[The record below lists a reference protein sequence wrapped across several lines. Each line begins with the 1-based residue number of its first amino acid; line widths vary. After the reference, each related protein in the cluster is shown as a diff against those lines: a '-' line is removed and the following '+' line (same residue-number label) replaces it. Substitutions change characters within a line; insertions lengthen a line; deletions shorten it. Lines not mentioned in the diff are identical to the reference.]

1 MKYILNKKK
10 SPIGQN
16 FSKNNFRI
24 YSIYFILLLVVLNGN
39 LNGQNIVPI
48 KVCDFPAELNE
59 TSGLVKIAPN
69 KFVTHTDSG
78 NEPKLFVFDSSGL
91 VQRRIKVSNATNVDW
106 EDMTMDTKG
115 NLYIGDFGN
124 NNNDRKDLRIYTV
137 ASPNT
142 YTKDSTVAGITNFSY
157 PDQKAFPPA
166 VPLQNFD
173 MEAFFWFN
181 DSLYLFT
188 KNRTNPYNGY
198 TKCYQLP
205 ARSGT
210 FVAKL
215 VDSFYTGSGSFLNYS
230 ITGSAIYPN
239 GNKMILLGYDKCWL
253 FGNFNGRNFFKGMLN
268 TLSFPSISQK
278 EGIWFENAQNAWY
291 SQENSILGTAGL
303 YRFTIPPITP
313 NSIKEYLKKN
323 FKIYQNPS
331 ERLLCIE
338 VSDEVAEPAMLLDII
353 NVEGKVSLRGELE
366 PQMVNKI
373 DISSLQIGTYLIR
386 INGRHAGKFIK
397 E

>member
-1 MKYILNKKK
+1 MI
-10 SPIGQN
+10 
-16 FSKNNFRI
+16 
-24 YSIYFILLLVVLNGN
+24 
-39 LNGQNIVPI
+39 
-48 KVCDFPAELNE
+48 
-59 TSGLVKIAPN
+59 
-69 KFVTHTDSG
+69 
-78 NEPKLFVFDSSGL
+78 
-91 VQRRIKVSNATNVDW
+91 NA
-106 EDMTMDTKG
+106 G
-115 NLYIGDFGN
+115 
-124 NNNDRKDLRIYTV
+124 
-137 ASPNT
+137 
-142 YTKDSTVAGITNFSY
+142 
-157 PDQKAFPPA
+157 
-166 VPLQNFD
+166 
-173 MEAFFWFN
+173 
-181 DSLYLFT
+181 YLE
-188 KNRTNPYNGY
+188 
-198 TKCYQLP
+198 
-205 ARSGT
+205 
-210 FVAKL
+210 
-215 VDSFYTGSGSFLNYS
+215 
-230 ITGSAIYPN
+230 I
-239 GNKMILLGYDKCWL
+239 
-253 FGNFNGRNFFKGMLN
+253 FNGRNFFKGMLN

-373 DISSLQIGTYLIR
+373 DISSLQIGTYFIR

>member
-1 MKYILNKKK
+1 MPNFAGKDLRLKDA
-10 SPIGQN
+10 IG
-16 FSKNNFRI
+16 FMFFLFAVSAKI
-24 YSIYFILLLVVLNGN
+24 HS
-39 LNGQNIVPI
+39 QNIAPV
-48 KVCDFPAELNE
+48 KVCDFPTELNE

-91 VQRRIKVSNATNVDW
+91 VQRRIRVSNATNVDW
-106 EDMTMDTKG
+106 EDITMDSKG

-124 NNNDRKDLRIYTV
+124 NNNDRKDLRIYAV

-142 YTKDSTVAGITNFSY
+142 FTKDSTIAGITNFTY

-166 VPLQNFD
+166 VALQNYD

-205 ARSGT
+205 AKSGT

-215 VDSFYTGSGSFLNYS
+215 VDSFYTGSGGYLNYS
-230 ITGSAIYPN
+230 ITGAAVYPN
-239 GNKMILLGYDKCWL
+239 GNKMMLLGYDKCWM
-253 FGNFNGRNFFKGMLN
+253 FSNFNGRNFLKGTVN
-268 TLSFPSISQK
+268 TLSFPALTQK
-278 EGIWFENAQNAWY
+278 ESVWFENAGSLWY
-291 SQENSILGTAGL
+291 TQESSVLGTAGL
-303 YRFTIPPITP
+303 YRFALPPITP
-313 NSIKEYLKKN
+313 NSVKEYLKKN
-323 FKIYQNPS
+323 FKIYQNLN
-331 ERLLCIE
+331 EKLLCIE
-338 VSDEVAEPAMLLDII
+338 VSDEVAEPGMLLDVI
-353 NVEGKVSLRGELE
+353 NVEGLYAFGGELE
-366 PQMVNKI
+366 PQTVNKF
-373 DISSLQIGTYLIR
+373 DISGLALGTYFIR
-386 INGRHAGKFIK
+386 INGRYAGKFVR

>member
-1 MKYILNKKK
+1 MPHFKEIVLRLKH
-10 SPIGQN
+10 P
-16 FSKNNFRI
+16 FCLVLF
-24 YSIYFILLLVVLNGN
+24 LLAFTGKTYT
-39 LNGQNIVPI
+39 QNIVPV
-48 KVCDFPAELNE
+48 KVCDFPTELHE

-78 NEPKLFVFDSSGL
+78 NEPKLYVFDSSGL

-106 EDMTMDTKG
+106 EDLTMDSKG

-142 YTKDSTVAGITNFSY
+142 FTKDSTVAGITNFTY

-166 VPLQNFD
+166 VALQNYD

-215 VDSFYTGSGSFLNYS
+215 VDSFYTGSGGYLNYS
-230 ITGSAIYPN
+230 ITGSAVYPN

-253 FGNFNGRNFFKGMLN
+253 FGNFNGRYFFKGISN
-268 TLSFPSISQK
+268 TLSFPSLTQK
-278 EGIWFENAQNAWY
+278 EGIYFENAQTLWY
-291 SQENSILGTAGL
+291 TQENSVLGTAGL
-303 YRFTIPPITP
+303 YRFTLPPINP
-313 NSIKEYLKKN
+313 SSIKEYLKKN
-323 FKIYQNPS
+323 FKIYQNTH
-331 ERLLCIE
+331 EKLLCIE
-338 VSDEVAEPAMLLDII
+338 VSDEVAEPGMLLDVI
-353 NVEGKVSLRGELE
+353 NMEGIYALGGELE
-366 PQMVNKI
+366 AQTVNKF
-373 DISSLQIGTYLIR
+373 DISGLALGTYIIR
-386 INGRHAGKFIK
+386 INGRYAGKFVK

>member
-157 PDQKAFPPA
+157 PDQKAFPP
-166 VPLQNFD
+166 
-173 MEAFFWFN
+173 
-181 DSLYLFT
+181 
-188 KNRTNPYNGY
+188 
-198 TKCYQLP
+198 
-205 ARSGT
+205 
-210 FVAKL
+210 
-215 VDSFYTGSGSFLNYS
+215 
-230 ITGSAIYPN
+230 GSA
-239 GNKMILLGYDKCWL
+239 
-253 FGNFNGRNFFKGMLN
+253 
-268 TLSFPSISQK
+268 
-278 EGIWFENAQNAWY
+278 
-291 SQENSILGTAGL
+291 
-303 YRFTIPPITP
+303 
-313 NSIKEYLKKN
+313 
-323 FKIYQNPS
+323 
-331 ERLLCIE
+331 
-338 VSDEVAEPAMLLDII
+338 VAEL
-353 NVEGKVSLRGELE
+353 
-366 PQMVNKI
+366 
-373 DISSLQIGTYLIR
+373 
-386 INGRHAGKFIK
+386 
-397 E
+397 